1 MSQYK
6 IPVDFTVEAK
16 DAEEA
21 AVLADLFL
29 KMCYKELAK
38 LYNITDYELPVGYP
52 IESHC
57 P

>member
-38 LYNITDYELPVGYP
+38 LYNIVDYELPVGYP